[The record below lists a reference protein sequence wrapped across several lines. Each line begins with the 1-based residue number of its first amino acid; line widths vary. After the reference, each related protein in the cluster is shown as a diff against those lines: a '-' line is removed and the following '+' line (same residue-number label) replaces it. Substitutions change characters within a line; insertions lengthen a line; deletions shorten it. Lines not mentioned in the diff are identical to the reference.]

1 MHPTPRARLGRKCAY
16 IVDFRNRKKL
26 SRGLGDTI
34 DATPTGMH
42 ALVQPANAIA
52 AGAHEQERQQRVDQA
67 GDPAGDHL
75 PTETSGGAQMHQVGF
90 PGRGRVLGEG
100 IGAQSVHD
108 SQPIETGRRHDC
120 EIMDSAPAG
129 RNNVA
134 SVGCPAHFGL
144 LPLMDRLDRRI
155 LDLLQHDGS
164 LTAADI
170 AERVGLSKAPCWRR
184 IQRLQETGVI
194 TRTVALVDAKA
205 VNLGT
210 TVFVTVKTSNHSAAW
225 FEQFVRT
232 VRGIPEVTEIHR
244 VSGEVDYL
252 LRIVV
257 PNIDAYDVVYK
268 RLIAGCAFLDVSA
281 SFSLETIKHTTALP
295 LTYAAI
301 DD

>member
-1 MHPTPRARLGRKCAY
+1 
-16 IVDFRNRKKL
+16 
-26 SRGLGDTI
+26 
-34 DATPTGMH
+34 MH
-42 ALVQPANAIA
+42 ALMQPADAVA
-52 AGAHEQERQQRVDQA
+52 AGADEQERQQRVHQA
-67 GDPAGDHL
+67 GDTTGDHL
-75 PTETSGGAQMHQVGF
+75 PAKSGRVAQVDQVGL
-90 PGRGRVLGEG
+90 PYRRWVVGKG

-108 SQPIETGRRHDC
+108 SQRNETARRRDC
-120 EIMDSAPAG
+120 EIMDSNPAG

-134 SVGCPAHFGL
+134 PLLRPARLSLSPKASSKH
-144 LPLMDRLDRRI
+144 LMDRLDRHI
-155 LDLLQHDGS
+155 LELLQQDGS

-170 AERVGLSKAPCWRR
+170 AERIGLSKAPCWRR

-225 FEQFVRT
+225 FEQFVKT
-232 VRGIPEVTEIHR
+232 VRDIPEVTEIHR
-244 VSGEVDYL
+244 VSGDVDYL